1 MRSALAPRRTAGI
14 SDGERGVGKR
24 LIMQGLSRRAMLA
37 GLLSAAAR
45 PALADA
51 PTTSLFPVPRG
62 GRPREAVAAAR
73 QLIAEARLTGVVTY
87 VVADA
92 DTGQVIESDGAAVP
106 VPPASVTKMVTSLYA
121 LEHLGPDYRFATR
134 VLATGPLVDG
144 KVSGDLVLAG
154 GGDPTFD
161 TDRMADLVARL
172 AAAGVKGVTGRF
184 IICAGAL
191 PYLPV
196 IDPLQPDYVGY
207 NPAVAGLN
215 LNFNRV
221 HFSWRRQGDGYAL
234 DMDARGA
241 RLIPPVRMATMDVV
255 DREGPLF
262 EYAFADDRDRW
273 SVARGALGREGSR
286 WMPVRHP
293 ARYAAEVFGW
303 LAAAQG
309 IMLPAPEFSDVV
321 PQARVLVQDVAG
333 PLTDVLADMLLYSTN
348 LTAEAVGL
356 TASRRP
362 TLAHSAAAMSIWAK
376 AALGMTSQFGDHSGL
391 GSTSHTTA
399 GDMVRAL
406 VGAKG
411 LARGALL
418 PGILRDVGM
427 KDDRGRVIEGHPVQ
441 VRAKSGTLN
450 FVSGLAGFISPPGG
464 RRLAFAVYAA
474 DVPRR
479 DALSEAEREDP
490 EGGEAWTKRARVLH
504 GRLIAR
510 WAGLYG

>member
-1 MRSALAPRRTAGI
+1 
-14 SDGERGVGKR
+14 
-24 LIMQGLSRRAMLA
+24 
-37 GLLSAAAR
+37 
-45 PALADA
+45 
-51 PTTSLFPVPRG
+51 
-62 GRPREAVAAAR
+62 
-73 QLIAEARLTGVVTY
+73 
-87 VVADA
+87 
-92 DTGQVIESDGAAVP
+92 
-106 VPPASVTKMVTSLYA
+106 
-121 LEHLGPDYRFATR
+121 
-134 VLATGPLVDG
+134 VDG
-144 KVSGDLVLAG
+144 VITGDLVLAG

-172 AAAGVKGVTGRF
+172 AAAGVKGVEGQFLVCTN
-184 IICAGAL
+184 AL
-191 PYLPV
+191 PTLPV

-241 RLIPPVRMATMDVV
+241 TVVPPVRMATMDVA

-262 EYAFADDRDRW
+262 DYASADGRDRW

-293 ARYAAEVFGW
+293 AQYTAEVFAW

-309 IMLPAPEFSDVV
+309 IALPQATFRDDV
-321 PQARVLVQDVAG
+321 PQARMLVQDTAA
-333 PLTDVLADMLLYSTN
+333 PLTEVLTDMLRFSTN

-356 TASRRP
+356 TTSRQP
-362 TLAHSAAAMSIWAK
+362 ILAQSAAAMTLWAK
-376 AALGMTSQFGDHSGL
+376 GALGMVSQFGDHSGL
-391 GSTSHTTA
+391 GSASHTTA

-406 VGAKG
+406 VAAKG
-411 LARGALL
+411 LSHGALL

-427 KDDRGRVIEGHPVQ
+427 KDDRGRVIEGHAVQ

-450 FVSGLAGFISPPGG
+450 FVSGLAGFIAPPGG

-474 DVPRR
+474 DMPRR
-479 DALSEAEREDP
+479 EALTEAEREDP
-490 EGGEAWTKRARVLH
+490 EGGEGWTKRARVLH
-504 GRLIAR
+504 GRLITR
-510 WAGLYG
+510 WAGLHG